1 MTPGRRIYA
10 KAESNVWIAWSVV
23 ALLCCYLFFTMAG
36 AVERGL
42 FPVLS
47 RFDVLSIERDAT
59 SIKVAGT
66 LIKERP
72 CEIIG
77 IHAVSDAGSHLQ
89 VEYLD
94 RPHGAPPYT
103 RPVGASSWGPWRI
116 HHNGARYVSLV
127 SEHRC
132 HVLWSTT
139 TVLAAFQTKPR
150 YE

>member
-1 MTPGRRIYA
+1 MNKQIYST
-10 KAESNVWIAWSVV
+10 AERYVWIAWSVV
-23 ALLCCYLFFTMAG
+23 ALLCCYLFFTMAS

-47 RFDVLSIERDAT
+47 RFDVLSIEHDAG
-59 SIKVAGT
+59 SIKVSGT
-66 LIKERP
+66 LIKERH

-94 RPHGAPPYT
+94 RPVGAPAYT

-116 HHNGARYVSLV
+116 YPAGARYVTLMA
-127 SEHRC
+127 EHQC
-132 HVLWSTT
+132 HFLWSTT

-150 YE
+150 YAP